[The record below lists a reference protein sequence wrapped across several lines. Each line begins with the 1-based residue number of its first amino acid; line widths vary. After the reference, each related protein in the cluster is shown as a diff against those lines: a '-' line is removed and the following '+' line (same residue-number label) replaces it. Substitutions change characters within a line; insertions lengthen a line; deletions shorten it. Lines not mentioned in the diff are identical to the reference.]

1 MLNALGFLAS
11 KLLPPN
17 APYKSFKMLTSWLKC
32 VGIWSRLLIKC
43 LPVLGIKVDENIYI
57 YIYIYV
63 QQVPFKHIRLFN
75 KFHRFNHRPSNLM
88 SKLGHFCVHFYGC
101 LQTDLVGLQVFGS
114 ATTGKDVLLGI
125 CALDSQKAQ
134 Q

>member
-43 LPVLGIKVDENIYI
+43 LPVLGIKVDENIYMYSRSLLNI
-57 YIYIYV
+57 FVYLINFIDST
-63 QQVPFKHIRLFN
+63 ID
-75 KFHRFNHRPSNLM
+75 HR
-88 SKLGHFCVHFYGC
+88 
-101 LQTDLVGLQVFGS
+101 
-114 ATTGKDVLLGI
+114 I
-125 CALDSQKAQ
+125 
-134 Q
+134 